1 MRANATPT
9 AKKSLTTMTTY
20 RSISMNTLYEALA
33 RARTLQPQGEANHE
47 DNRAR
52 RVAMRAKARQAREL
66 GEAQSR

>member
-33 RARTLQPQGEANHE
+33 RARTLQPQGEANE